1 MSHLEPLQ
9 ALGEVVGEDVDY
21 SAVVGVL
28 SRHGAGYPRAQPEHL
43 LHVQASLPLLPPFRT
58 PALRFSVGTLASSVG
73 PYVLASLVAFYWPG
87 LLMVGTNSLN
97 NRRLSSEQMAPS
109 SLQSSVA
116 V

>member
-1 MSHLEPLQ
+1 MC
-9 ALGEVVGEDVDY
+9 
-21 SAVVGVL
+21 
-28 SRHGAGYPRAQPEHL
+28 R
-43 LHVQASLPLLPPFRT
+43 QASPFS
-58 PALRFSVGTLASSVG
+58 LRFGPRRSGFRSGTLASSVG

-87 LLMVGTNSLN
+87 LLMVGTNSLD